1 MISGE
6 GVRRVIDKV
15 IDHLQEGGENDS
27 GDVIP
32 ALIVVAI
39 KVGVQTGVPVE
50 RFHTLVQRVY
60 EDELEIH
67 KARSQ

>member
-1 MISGE
+1 VSSPDDA
-6 GVRRVIDKV
+6 RRIINKV
-15 IDHLQEGGENDS
+15 IDQLQEDGENDP